1 MSQATT
7 WGVPGAGPATPVQYA
22 ERDNDSFDAILSSH
36 SGTARP
42 SYAVAGTRWIDEVSA
57 TEHNVYH
64 FDGTDDIL
72 ICTINPTANSISFSG
87 LIIGTDVQAYDA
99 DTAKTDVA
107 QSFTAPQRADMATV
121 TDGTLDL
128 DTAQNFIYTPGAAD
142 TLEFSNEA
150 AGQSGIIFLT
160 NGSDYA
166 ITLGSEITAPDG
178 TATAISATGEYVLTY
193 AVEAAGGGADTV
205 KLTYATVV

>member
-1 MSQATT
+1 MNVANGSGAVVRADLNAHLEAATT
-7 WGVPGAGPATPVQYA
+7 LNSGATAPTTTFANMWWADTSA
-22 ERDNDSFDAILSSH
+22 NILKRRNNAN
-36 SGTARP
+36 TA
-42 SYAVAGTRWIDEVSA
+42 WISVMDL
-57 TEHNVYH
+57 T
-64 FDGTDDIL
+64 
-72 ICTINPTANSISFSG
+72 SG
-87 LIIGTDVQAYDA
+87 LIIGTNVQAYDA

-128 DTAQNFIYTPGAAD
+128 NDAQNFIYTPGGAD

-160 NGSDYA
+160 NGSNYA
-166 ITLGSEITAPDG
+166 ITLGTEIMAPDG
-178 TATAISATGEYVLTY
+178 TATAISTTGEYVLTY